1 MKAIFQSSLDKAG
14 SIAIYAEEDGV
25 KQATQALFRRRPHR
39 VVRPRDQGKPRLHR
53 TIPASQLSAGSRPRM
68 RRLCGTRRTGEA
80 KDAILENIILRP
92 NPLTDTRRLWVETR
106 RSPARN
112 SDGAIIVV
120 LMTMER
126 TMKRTLIRYKTK
138 PEAADQNAGLIAK
151 VFEELKAAKPDGL
164 RYLSLRLDD
173 DSFVHFVEAEDGAN
187 LLTKLEAFQA
197 FQSGVRE
204 RCVELPQAHGVTVV
218 GNYRML
224 GEP

>member
-1 MKAIFQSSLDKAG
+1 
-14 SIAIYAEEDGV
+14 V
-25 KQATQALFRRRPHR
+25 HR
-39 VVRPRDQGKPRLHR
+39 QGQDEPGK
-53 TIPASQLSAGSRPRM
+53 
-68 RRLCGTRRTGEA
+68 A
-80 KDAILENIILRP
+80 KDAFLENIIPRP
-92 NPLTDTRRLWVETR
+92 NPSTYTRRLWTETR
-106 RSPARN
+106 RSSSRN

-138 PEAADQNAGLIAK
+138 PEAADRNAGLIAK

-187 LLTKLEAFQA
+187 LLQKLEAFQA
-197 FQSGVRE
+197 FQSGIRE
-204 RCVELPQAHGVTVV
+204 RCVEPPQARGVAIV